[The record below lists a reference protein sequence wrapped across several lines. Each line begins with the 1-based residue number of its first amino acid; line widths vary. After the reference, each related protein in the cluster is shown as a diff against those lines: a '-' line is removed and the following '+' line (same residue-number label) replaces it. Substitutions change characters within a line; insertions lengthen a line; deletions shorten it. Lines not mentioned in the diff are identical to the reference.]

1 MPSAASAANH
11 TGYKTATGVGTAVD
25 LGAGSAYT
33 NFSLVPTSYSPD
45 TAMQLEVSPDNTT
58 WTPVGRTLGGRAVSV
73 LGSHILARYVRFNV
87 ITLGTGTPGPGI
99 GGVMSVG

>member
-1 MPSAASAANH
+1 MPANAPPGNH

-33 NFSLVPTSYSPD
+33 NFSLVPTAFSPD
-45 TAMQLEVSPDNTT
+45 SIMQLEVSPDNST

-99 GGVMSVG
+99 GGVITVG